1 MLIII
6 NIRYGLFKGYSS
18 GRVPG
23 THPKECRQFVFDI
36 VSPPTA
42 TPTHNRNKYCYEC
55 ELITIVS
62 EILSELQVIIN

>member
-6 NIRYGLFKGYSS
+6 NIRYELFKGYSS

-23 THPKECRQFVFDI
+23 THPKEFRQFVFDI

-42 TPTHNRNKYCYEC
+42 TPTHNRNK
-55 ELITIVS
+55 
-62 EILSELQVIIN
+62 